1 MRHQRVLL
9 AGVAAAILAPTVD
22 VQSAQAPIGS
32 ALHAVGTA
40 AVGQATPAQLRA
52 ETGLV
57 GIKLFDSGT
66 VLIQRFGN
74 PNQIQPVVF
83 GAANIGPVGGGG
95 PMGGPPMMGGIGAP
109 MQPGG
114 GPRGGGGGAATPA
127 IGIDINTGRSPV
139 SPSDFD
145 FGNEVFRQSRGPD
158 GFGDDL
164 GGPFGG
170 GVPGRGPGGPGGGM
184 PPGLPGA
191 PPGAFGP
198 PGMPGAP
205 GFPGAPPG
213 ARGPGAGFGGAAAAG
228 TEQRVTFTRWVY
240 NRGQSR
246 YGFILDRQMRVV
258 QIEAIG
264 LEDRNVRTSR
274 RIGFGARFADL
285 IRAYGA
291 PDGYEIT
298 GDTSLVVRYL
308 VRQRVAFRLNRL
320 GENTPHVVTGIVV
333 TGGKA

>member
-1 MRHQRVLL
+1 MR
-9 AGVAAAILAPTVD
+9 
-22 VQSAQAPIGS
+22 
-32 ALHAVGTA
+32 AVETA
-40 AVGQATPAQLRA
+40 AVGQATAAQLRA

-57 GIKLFDSGT
+57 GIRLFDSGT

-83 GAANIGPVGGGG
+83 GAANIGPVGGG
-95 PMGGPPMMGGIGAP
+95 PMGGAPMGGMGAP
-109 MQPGG
+109 MPPGG
-114 GPRGGGGGAATPA
+114 GPRGGGGGAASPA
-127 IGIDINTGRSPV
+127 IGVDVQTGQAPV

-145 FGNEVFRQSRGPD
+145 FGTELLRQSRGPD
-158 GFGDDL
+158 GFGDA
-164 GGPFGG
+164 GGPMGG
-170 GVPGRGPGGPGGGM
+170 GVPSRGPGGPPMGAM

-191 PPGAFGP
+191 PS
-198 PGMPGAP
+198 
-205 GFPGAPPG
+205 GFPGAPSGFGPPG
-213 ARGPGAGFGGAAAAG
+213 VGAPGIPGGRGPGAGFGGGAG

-274 RIGFGARFADL
+274 RIGFGARVADL
-285 IRAYGA
+285 IGAYGA
-291 PDGYEIT
+291 PDGYEIS

-333 TGGKA
+333 SGGKA